1 MPFTAGDGCALVSA
15 AVGIKQFFKQTS
27 PDAVRCGA
35 NSHLARLQVDVILM
49 TDISKYTLHK
59 PIYFLRSFPANCLCN
74 FFLRDSN
81 SS

>member
-1 MPFTAGDGCALVSA
+1 MRCDA
-15 AVGIKQFFKQTS
+15 ARIAIS
-27 PDAVRCGA
+27 
-35 NSHLARLQVDVILM
+35 LALQVDVILM